1 MLRYYVTTFRIPL
14 RPESFRRGGFRRA
27 IQLADD
33 RDPVRAARR
42 DAIELIDMCTHTLP
56 RMPIA
61 IAAPQVGKPIICGK
75 PTAIDAGEALRMPE
89 AAARAG
95 VGPR

>member
-1 MLRYYVTTFRIPL
+1 
-14 RPESFRRGGFRRA
+14 
-27 IQLADD
+27 
-33 RDPVRAARR
+33 
-42 DAIELIDMCTHTLP
+42 MCTHTLP